1 VKQFQKNKPS
11 FKSLSGDAFENLCFK
26 HVFQIKKTLGIQG
39 IINRDYSWVS
49 PDSTAQVD
57 MVIDR
62 DDNVINLLE
71 AKYYQTEYE
80 MTQQY
85 AENLEKRK
93 HVFIKATKTKKNVFT
108 TMVSIHGAKTNE
120 HYLSTV
126 SNQLVEVD
134 LFG

>member
-1 VKQFQKNKPS
+1 M
-11 FKSLSGDAFENLCFK
+11 K
-26 HVFQIKKTLGIQG
+26 HVFQIKTLGIQG
-39 IINRDYSWVS
+39 IISRDYSWIS

-85 AENLEKRK
+85 AELLEKRK
-93 HVFIKATKTKKNVFT
+93 HTFINATKP
-108 TMVSIHGAKTNE
+108 KTC
-120 HYLSTV
+120 SRP
-126 SNQLVEVD
+126 
-134 LFG
+134 

>member
-1 VKQFQKNKPS
+1 
-11 FKSLSGDAFENLCFK
+11 
-26 HVFQIKKTLGIQG
+26 
-39 IINRDYSWVS
+39 
-49 PDSTAQVD
+49 
-57 MVIDR
+57 
-62 DDNVINLLE
+62 
-71 AKYYQTEYE
+71 

-120 HYLSTV
+120 YYLSTV